1 MIYCDKRE
9 ILVYIYAQ
17 QIQIQK
23 IIQSAFQICVSSHM
37 CLETVYSILGYWN
50 HPLKN
55 VVGETGCH
63 IANLLRGTGLIQQ
76 QVHSFIMATTRY
88 IFLFHDNILL
98 RFNLTRNVSRISCL
112 VPNSVTSLF
121 QLSLAEFRDEYGWPQ
136 LQLDSYK
143 KF

>member
-1 MIYCDKRE
+1 
-9 ILVYIYAQ
+9 
-17 QIQIQK
+17 
-23 IIQSAFQICVSSHM
+23 M

-112 VPNSVTSLF
+112 VHISVTSLF
-121 QLSLAEFRDEYGWPQ
+121 QLSLAEFRDEEGWPHS
-136 LQLDSYK
+136 QLDSYK